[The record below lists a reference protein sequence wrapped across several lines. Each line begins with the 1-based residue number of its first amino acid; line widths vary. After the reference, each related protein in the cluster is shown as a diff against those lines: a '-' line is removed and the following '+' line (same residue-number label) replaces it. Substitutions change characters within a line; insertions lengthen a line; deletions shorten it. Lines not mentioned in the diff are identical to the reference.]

1 MSVPEMP
8 WEPPAAPPP
17 PPPVGFVRALLRLV
31 LLLLLLGAIAGGAWL
46 IAGPD
51 AWRIV
56 DRPWA
61 VVGGLFLLLFVVRV
75 AVSRRPLATVLAQ
88 LVLWLVVIGGV
99 ALGYGYRDE
108 VSVVADRLVGAL
120 VPSHGRVVGPRSV
133 AFQAAEDGQ
142 YWVDATVDGVGV
154 RFLVDTGATG
164 VVLNRRDARRL
175 GFDPARLVYSE
186 RFETANG
193 RTMGAPVT
201 LGEIRI
207 GPIVVERVGASVNDG
222 DMPQSLLGMRYLA
235 RLAHIRI
242 EGGTLTLTQ

>member
-1 MSVPEMP
+1 MSVPEVP
-8 WEPPAAPPP
+8 WQPEPPPPP
-17 PPPVGFVRALLRLV
+17 PPPVGAGRALLRLL
-31 LLLLLLGAIAGGAWL
+31 LLLLLLGAVAGGAWL
-46 IAGPD
+46 VAGPA
-51 AWRIV
+51 AWRAIE
-56 DRPWA
+56 RPWA
-61 VVGGLFLLLFVVRV
+61 IVGGLILLLFVVRV

-88 LVLWLVVIGGV
+88 ILLWFVLIGGV

-133 AFQAAEDGQ
+133 AFPAAEDGQ
-142 YWVDATVDGVGV
+142 YWVDATVDGVAIH
-154 RFLVDTGATG
+154 FLVDTGATG

-235 RLAHIRI
+235 RLANIRI